1 MYIEEETISYMTTNE
16 QKVAVIT
23 GAGAGIGRACA
34 LRFARDKY
42 KVLIVDQSET
52 AVEQTCQSIRK
63 DQGTCAALS
72 GDISIEDTSKAIY
85 EKASSQWGRIDVLV
99 ANAGVQIGGELLQTA
114 EEDWDRIL
122 GVNLKGVAYS
132 CKAVLPLMISQGSGA
147 IVIVSSI
154 NAVVGSAGMAIY
166 DASKTAVLGLMR
178 SLAIDQGKNGVR
190 VNAICPG
197 NTLTDFHINR
207 MAEKGIDLDEL
218 RSMTKGYGLLD
229 RAAEPIEIANAI
241 YFLASDEA
249 SFITGH
255 SLVAD
260 GGYSISNK

>member
-1 MYIEEETISYMTTNE
+1 MITNE
-16 QKVAVIT
+16 HKVAVIT

-34 LRFARDKY
+34 LRFARENY
-42 KVLIVDQSET
+42 KVLVLDLSED
-52 AVEQTCQSIRK
+52 AVEQTCQSIK
-63 DQGTCAALS
+63 EINGSCAGYS
-72 GDISIEDTSKAIY
+72 GDIAIED
-85 EKASSQWGRIDVLV
+85 SSHAACQNALAHWGRIDVMV
-99 ANAGVQIGGELLQTA
+99 ANAGVQIAGELL
-114 EEDWDRIL
+114 ESSEDDWDRIL

-132 CKAVLPLMISQGSGA
+132 CKAALPAMKAQSAGA

-154 NAVVGSAGMAIY
+154 NACAGAAGMAIY

-178 SLAIDQGKNGVR
+178 NLAIDHGQHGIR

-207 MAEKGIDLDEL
+207 VAEKGIGLEQL
-218 RSMTKGYGLLD
+218 RAMTKGYGLLD

-255 SLVAD
+255 TLVAD
-260 GGYSISNK
+260 GGYSISNN

>member
-1 MYIEEETISYMTTNE
+1 MINEE

-34 LRFARDKY
+34 LRFAGDKY
-42 KVLIVDQSET
+42 KVLAVDLDEK
-52 AVEQTCQSIRK
+52 AVEQTCQAIN
-63 DQGTCAALS
+63 GINGECAEFF
-72 GDISIEDTSKAIY
+72 GDIAIEDTSQAACNI
-85 EKASSQWGRIDVLV
+85 ALSQWGRIDAVV
-99 ANAGVQIGGELLQTA
+99 ANAGIQTGGALLDTD
-114 EEDWDRIL
+114 EDDWDSIL

-132 CKAVLPLMISQGSGA
+132 CKAALPAMIEQGKGA
-147 IVIVSSI
+147 IVMVSSI
-154 NAVVGSAGMAIY
+154 NATAGAAGMAIY

-178 SLAIDQGKNGVR
+178 SLAIDNGKHGIR

-207 MAEKGIDLDEL
+207 MAEQGVNLEQL
-218 RSMTKGYGLLD
+218 RERTSAYGLLD
-229 RAAEPIEIANAI
+229 RAAEPEEIANAI

-255 SLVAD
+255 TLIAD